1 VPTTFFP
8 LFLFLYFPHSA
19 WHALGL
25 PATTTSETGRQA
37 GRRAGGQADNP
48 LGCLSWFGYL
58 GQIPSVLIAPDDH
71 FAVAIYLIH
80 CLLETLTHDEL
91 LLLMQLVVGRHQA
104 ERERKN
110 ENERETI
117 TAKIRTSYRY
127 IYVLISQPER
137 HETQRRGS
145 INSVRFPAASVAVL
159 PGRHKQTVLPVS
171 SSSRRDPKVRTS
183 EAKD

>member
-159 PGRHKQTVLPVS
+159 PGRHKQNSFARLF
-171 SSSRRDPKVRTS
+171 
-183 EAKD
+183 